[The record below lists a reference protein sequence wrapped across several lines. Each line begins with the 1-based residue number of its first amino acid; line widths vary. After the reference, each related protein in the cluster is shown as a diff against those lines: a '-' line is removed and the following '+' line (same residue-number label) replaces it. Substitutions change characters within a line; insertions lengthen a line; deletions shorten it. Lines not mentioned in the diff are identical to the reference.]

1 VRASLLRL
9 LLAEALQRDGQ
20 ALAALR
26 EASEVWEWCALT
38 GHQRL
43 LIDEGPA
50 MGSLLQAVL
59 ASPLAGSQPHLVDF
73 LAPVLAAWGQPAVA
87 QTVLSEREM
96 EVLQMLAEG
105 RGNREIGERLF
116 ISENTVKAHLRSVN
130 AKLEA
135 GNRTQAVSN
144 ARRLGLL
151 P

>member
-1 VRASLLRL
+1 
-9 LLAEALQRDGQ
+9 
-20 ALAALR
+20 
-26 EASEVWEWCALT
+26 
-38 GHQRL
+38 
-43 LIDEGPA
+43 
-50 MGSLLQAVL
+50 
-59 ASPLAGSQPHLVDF
+59 
-73 LAPVLAAWGQPAVA
+73 
-87 QTVLSEREM
+87 VLSEREM